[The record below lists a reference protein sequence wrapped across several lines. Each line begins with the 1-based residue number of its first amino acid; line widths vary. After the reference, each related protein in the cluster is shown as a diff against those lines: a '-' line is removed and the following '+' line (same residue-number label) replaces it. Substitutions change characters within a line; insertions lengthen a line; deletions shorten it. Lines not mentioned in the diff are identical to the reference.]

1 MCSEKSSVYGR
12 IRDWILFSVKLALCE
27 YNLYWYYV
35 NFCFRM
41 MSNGDQEDNTV
52 HSDEF
57 NYLIDYGI
65 SKMVAG
71 ELEKIYATGIK
82 SLHLH
87 SFNL

>member
-1 MCSEKSSVYGR
+1 
-12 IRDWILFSVKLALCE
+12 
-27 YNLYWYYV
+27 
-35 NFCFRM
+35 

-71 ELEKIYATGIK
+71 ELEKIYATGKK